1 MIFYDLRMYNKC
13 VRVCRFRFV
22 LFSLRRKR
30 ERRRTRKKS
39 TYDRDVNNVMT
50 IVKRVCVAEII
61 WKREKQNRRAE
72 DARERRRACLV
83 KRTQFSS
90 GPRCV
95 SFAHESCV
103 SNRIKSKRL
112 QQIRVSFRKICN
124 RSNTNDFIDFYFFF
138 LIVFSIDSIRYEPHT
153 SNVE

>member
-1 MIFYDLRMYNKC
+1 MQANDNTVKDWGRKVKNIIKKRWRRRCNYVYAPGGAERLGENMIFYDLRMYNKC

-112 QQIRVSFRKICN
+112 
-124 RSNTNDFIDFYFFF
+124 
-138 LIVFSIDSIRYEPHT
+138 
-153 SNVE
+153 